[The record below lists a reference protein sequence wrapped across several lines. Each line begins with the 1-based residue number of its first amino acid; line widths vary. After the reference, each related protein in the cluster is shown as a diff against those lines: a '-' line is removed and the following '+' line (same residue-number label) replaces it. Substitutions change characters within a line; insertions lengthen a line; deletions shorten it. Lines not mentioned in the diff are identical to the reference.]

1 MRKIKNPA
9 YWLIT
14 FLLVLLFVFAND
26 IVLALPLKETYQ
38 LKEIE
43 LNKYDEFA
51 KDFDL
56 KIESIY
62 TKQDIFITTEISGY
76 ALIQP
81 DQASPNKAIKL
92 VFSSDDKRYEVDAS
106 IIDRFNLNSLY
117 RDKGIVGINHGFIT
131 RFSPLKM
138 ENGIYKLYI
147 YCYEN
152 DNIIGFMDTNRYFE
166 KTYRTFKEV
175 KK

>member
-14 FLLVLLFVFAND
+14 ILLVLLFVFAND
-26 IVLALPLKETYQ
+26 IALAIPLKETYQ

-138 ENGIYKLYI
+138 ENGVYKLYI

-152 DNIIGFMDTNRYFE
+152 ENTIGFMDTNRYFE
-166 KTYRTFKEV
+166 KTYRKFIEV

>member
-1 MRKIKNPA
+1 MKRIKNPT

-14 FLLVLLFVFAND
+14 ILLVLLYVFAND
-26 IVLALPLKETYQ
+26 IALAIPLKETYQ

-131 RFSPLKM
+131 RFSPLNM

>member
-1 MRKIKNPA
+1 MKKIKIPI
-9 YWLIT
+9 YWIIT
-14 FLLVLLFVFAND
+14 ISLVLLLVFANN
-26 IVLALPLKETYQ
+26 IALAIPLKETYR
-38 LKEIE
+38 LDEVDMT
-43 LNKYDEFA
+43 KYDENQR
-51 KDFDL
+51 DFES
-56 KIESIY
+56 KIESFY
-62 TKQDIFITTEISGY
+62 VKQDIFFTTEFSGY
-76 ALIQP
+76 AFIP
-81 DQASPNKAIKL
+81 TNQASPDKTIKL
-92 VFSSDDKRYEVDAS
+92 VFVSDEKRYEVETLS
-106 IIDRFNLNSLY
+106 IDRFDLRDLY

-152 DNIIGFMDTNRYFE
+152 DDIIGFMDTNRSFE

>member
-1 MRKIKNPA
+1 MKRIKNPT

-14 FLLVLLFVFAND
+14 ILLVLLFVFAND
-26 IVLALPLKETYQ
+26 IALAIPLKETYQ

-51 KDFDL
+51 KDFYL

-138 ENGIYKLYI
+138 ENGVYKLYI

-152 DNIIGFMDTNRYFE
+152 ENTIGFMDTNRYFE

>member
-1 MRKIKNPA
+1 MKRIKNPT

-14 FLLVLLFVFAND
+14 ILLVLLYVFAND
-26 IVLALPLKETYQ
+26 IALAIPLKETYK

-81 DQASPNKAIKL
+81 DQASPNKAIKM

-131 RFSPLKM
+131 RFSPLKL
-138 ENGIYKLYI
+138 ENGVYKLYI

-152 DNIIGFMDTNRYFE
+152 ENTIGFMDTNRYFE
-166 KTYRTFKEV
+166 ETYRTFKEV

>member
-1 MRKIKNPA
+1 MKRIKNPT

-14 FLLVLLFVFAND
+14 ILLVLLFVFAND
-26 IVLALPLKETYQ
+26 IALAIPLKETYK

-51 KDFDL
+51 KDFYL

-138 ENGIYKLYI
+138 ENGVYKLYI

-152 DNIIGFMDTNRYFE
+152 ENTIGFMDTNRYFE